1 MTAPSRSQLHALPHR
16 RDQAALACREQG
28 PSGPVKARGQR
39 QQFQGWGL
47 KELSQRSPL
56 KPRTGK
62 GSMPDRAR
70 LMPLE
75 FKSGRAHHTHRAQVA
90 PTVLCSGSAQ
100 PRAGCLIASLSS
112 ASGACPYRISTWSL
126 QSALEHGAMMRLEMR
141 VRLRRVCEEAQGP
154 PELSWTVPFC
164 QACSVAFS
172 LPGVLFVME
181 LQHRLRAVFDAWHR
195 EIGPWVPLQDHLH
208 PTKCLFWGY

>member
-1 MTAPSRSQLHALPHR
+1 MLPHR
-16 RDQAALACREQG
+16 RDQAALACREQD
-28 PSGPVKARGQR
+28 PSGPVKARGQP
-39 QQFQGWGL
+39 QHFQGWGV

-56 KPRTGK
+56 KPRTGT

-90 PTVLCSGSAQ
+90 SLFCAVAWPS
-100 PRAGCLIASLSS
+100 PPAGCLIAPLSS

-154 PELSWTVPFC
+154 PELS
-164 QACSVAFS
+164 
-172 LPGVLFVME
+172 
-181 LQHRLRAVFDAWHR
+181 
-195 EIGPWVPLQDHLH
+195 
-208 PTKCLFWGY
+208 